1 MLPECFLFTSF
12 SCNTLHRIVVC
23 KQELCRD
30 IMNIGG
36 LYHNFFQ
43 AAFIFCA
50 FCYFLLLFLF
60 DEIEIYTG
68 DSSFF
73 ILHVIPHITTA
84 LCNLTGFC
92 NWFWVTDHTVEIQGN
107 PLITVTFKFIFQWF
121 TQGFLFCTWYIFR
134 KLTSF
139 LWKIMILESTL
150 SAVEKTISLLYLFI
164 LGNLPVYCHGRNA
177 AWMIDS
183 KV

>member
-1 MLPECFLFTSF
+1 MTCWPAPNEDKSGMYIPRYPNSGQDCGSAKHGTIRMASFDPNIKLFVFDKIEFYTS
-12 SCNTLHRIVVC
+12 N
-23 KQELCRD
+23 
-30 IMNIGG
+30 
-36 LYHNFFQ
+36 
-43 AAFIFCA
+43 
-50 FCYFLLLFLF
+50 
-60 DEIEIYTG
+60 
-68 DSSFF
+68 SSFF
-73 ILHVIPHITTA
+73 ILYVISHVTTA